1 MRITALLYSALFLLT
16 CSSVYAQEIQE
27 TFRESVPFANQDK
40 AISIHN
46 IYGSVTIEG
55 YDGQEAIVEI
65 SKYIK
70 AKSKKGLDQAQEEIN
85 INIENHDGAILVY
98 IEDGNNYF
106 DKKKGNYQSRHHNIR
121 RTRYKYQYDI
131 TVKVPYDTDVAA
143 YAINDGGL
151 TIQDIQADEII
162 ANNLNGPIKLQNV
175 SGAIDANAL
184 NEDIDV
190 IYHENPSED
199 QYFNALNGD
208 VNVTVIKGFGADIYF
223 KSMNGDFYT
232 SINEDLVKSLT
243 LTEKDRKSG
252 RSGKSGKS
260 KKAMRKLKVKL
271 HTRKKLAIRNGGPEM
286 HFSLLN
292 GDVNLVESSV
302 VN

>member
-1 MRITALLYSALFLLT
+1 MRITVLFYSVIFILF
-16 CSSVYAQEIQE
+16 CSSLCSQEIHDTYRE
-27 TFRESVPFANQDK
+27 TVPFVTDDK
-40 AISIHN
+40 AVSIYN

-55 YDGQEAIVEI
+55 YDGQDAIVEI
-65 SKYIK
+65 SKYIE
-70 AKSKKGLDQAQEEIN
+70 ARSKKGLDQAKEEVE
-85 INIENHDGAILVY
+85 INIENHEGAILVY

-106 DKKKGNYQSRHHNIR
+106 DKKKSHYQSRHHNIR
-121 RTRYKYQYDI
+121 KTRYKYQYNI

-151 TIQDIQADEII
+151 TIQDIDTDEII
-162 ANNLNGPIKLQNV
+162 ASNLNGPIKLQNV

-190 IYHENPSED
+190 IYRDNPSED

-208 VNVTVIKGFGADIYF
+208 VNITVKKGFKGDIYF

-232 SINEDLVKSLT
+232 SIDQNLVKSHT
-243 LTEKDRKSG
+243 VTEKEVRSD
-252 RSGKSGKS
+252 RSGKSGKTE
-260 KKAMRKLKVKL
+260 KAFRKLKVKL
-271 HTRKKLAIRNGGPEM
+271 HDRERLTIRNGGPDL

-292 GDVNLVESSV
+292 GDVNLEES
-302 VN
+302 NAIN